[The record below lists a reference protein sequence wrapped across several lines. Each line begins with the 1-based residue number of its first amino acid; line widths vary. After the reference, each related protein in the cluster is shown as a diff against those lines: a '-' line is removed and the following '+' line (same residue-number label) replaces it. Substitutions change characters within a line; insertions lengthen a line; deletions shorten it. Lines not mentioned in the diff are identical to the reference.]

1 MRCRVCGGE
10 CCKFE
15 DVEDVLIK
23 LEKMDAGGAIFRT

>member
-23 LEKMDAGGAIFRT
+23 LEKNGCGGAIFRT